1 MGNQRSYLNLQKM
14 KTLITAF
21 IFLCSIA
28 SSASAH
34 PQQKHLMAA
43 YKSQGDDLF
52 IPLYWLPETRQTVL
66 KHIPNHGNW
75 VGFEVGLWKKIAED
89 KKMVLLEELGTE
101 LDRMEGDKL
110 DVLWKRVSDWQ
121 QISSQ
126 LALLARFLD
135 QDEGFLDMAYSD
147 PTLRPAFQWIIDR
160 RPSNFDTKHIGS
172 TLASGE
178 IASFYPHLV
187 EHLLNTPER
196 QRLECFSRLLTRIAE
211 TKPAEQDGTGQPAT
225 RSQSKSE
232 GSDKPQPEAEGRS
245 W

>member
-1 MGNQRSYLNLQKM
+1 MNPRKTGRTRLGWKRRINCLVRFALSALRRRATTFNVLQKM

-21 IFLCSIA
+21 IFLCGIA
-28 SSASAH
+28 LSASAH
-34 PQQKHLMAA
+34 PQQKHLMEA

-66 KHIPNHGNW
+66 KHIPDHGNW

-89 KKMVLLEELGTE
+89 KKMILLEELGTE

-110 DVLWKRVSDWQ
+110 DALWKRVSDWQ

-178 IASFYPHLV
+178 TASFYPHLV
-187 EHLLNTPER
+187 DHLLNTPER
-196 QRLECFSRLLTRIAE
+196 QRLECFSRLLARIAE
-211 TKPAEQDGTGQPAT
+211 TKPAEQD
-225 RSQSKSE
+225 
-232 GSDKPQPEAEGRS
+232 
-245 W
+245 